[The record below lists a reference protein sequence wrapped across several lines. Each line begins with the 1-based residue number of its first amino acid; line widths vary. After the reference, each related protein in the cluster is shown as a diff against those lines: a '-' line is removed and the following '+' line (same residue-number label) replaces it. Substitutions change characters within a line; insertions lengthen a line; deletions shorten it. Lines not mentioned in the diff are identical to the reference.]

1 MFDSS
6 LMERLNGI
14 FYTFLGEVILL
25 AVTNQ
30 VPALQQD
37 RVAPTYHPAPT
48 DWPVPPINEYH
59 ALIKDYR
66 YPAPCLTYQETDY
79 KGIVW
84 LRQQRRLAEKRADY
98 RKGLYLLG
106 AALLPYSA
114 QSAEMVFHQRSPR
127 SATFPD
133 ALHILGGATAPRRN
147 EGMLLDRSLRDTAM
161 REAREEAG
169 LEIVIPEMS
178 PTSIGIEFCSGFF
191 HAVFL
196 QTPVSTQALDAMQS
210 TWEGQLLRVPFRQF
224 DQLVLGQGA
233 FQNRRWVPS
242 GMLHLLVW
250 LACSGIDPALRFGS
264 HNQSALA
271 FLAFLL
277 DHLESQI
284 IQQPEALRARFAAA
298 TVSSSSVTPSEDT
311 LS

>member
-1 MFDSS
+1 MSDPN
-6 LMERLNGI
+6 LIERLNGI

-25 AVTNQ
+25 AVTHQ
-30 VPALQQD
+30 APVLQQD
-37 RVAPTYHPAPT
+37 RAVPTYHPAPV
-48 DWPVPPINEYH
+48 DWPEPPINEYH
-59 ALIKDYR
+59 ALIKDYL

-84 LRQQRRLAEKRADY
+84 LRQQQRLAEKRADY

-106 AALLPYSA
+106 AALLPYA
-114 QSAEMVFHQRSPR
+114 AESAEMVFHQRSPL

-133 ALHILGGATAPRRN
+133 ALHIIGGATSPRRN
-147 EGMLLDRSLRDTAM
+147 EGMVLDRSLRDTAM

-169 LEIVIPEMS
+169 LPIFIPE
-178 PTSIGIEFCSGFF
+178 TSATAIGIEFRSGFF
-191 HAVFL
+191 HATFL

-210 TWEGQLLRVPFRQF
+210 TWEGQLLRVPFQQF

-233 FQNRRWVPS
+233 FQNVRWVPS

-250 LACSGIDPALRFGS
+250 LAWSGVDPALRFGS
-264 HNQSALA
+264 NNQSAPELLA
-271 FLAFLL
+271 SLL
-277 DHLESQI
+277 DHLERQI
-284 IQQPEALRARFAAA
+284 LQQPEALRARFAAA
-298 TVSSSSVTPSEDT
+298 TLPFSSVTSSEDA